1 MEEQRV
7 QEEARRKEAV
17 EIVTRELTAT
27 WESRCDKV
35 VETAREAVAK
45 AAERESRVME
55 ELTLLRER

>member
-1 MEEQRV
+1 V

-27 WESRCDKV
+27 WEARCDKV